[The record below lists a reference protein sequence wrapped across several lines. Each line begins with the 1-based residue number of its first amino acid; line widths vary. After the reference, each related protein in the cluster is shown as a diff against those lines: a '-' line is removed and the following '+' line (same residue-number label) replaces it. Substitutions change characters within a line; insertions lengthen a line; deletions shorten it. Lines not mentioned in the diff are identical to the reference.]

1 MTSLGMR
8 SARIS
13 RSSPE
18 LIARKYGMPYGKQ
31 GVRNVHTVFVRLQ
44 APLSCIFKGKL
55 IRSADTHNVAVAI
68 FENAINAEVPDVTYD
83 RTV

>member
-18 LIARKYGMPYGKQ
+18 LIARKYGMPYGKE
-31 GVRNVHTVFVRLQ
+31 GTPKFSHGLYSFV
-44 APLSCIFKGKL
+44 AAF
-55 IRSADTHNVAVAI
+55 VA
-68 FENAINAEVPDVTYD
+68 YLH
-83 RTV
+83 

>member
-18 LIARKYGMPYGKQ
+18 LIARKYGMPYGKE
-31 GVRNVHTVFVRLQ
+31 GTPKFSHGLYSFVAYL
-44 APLSCIFKGKL
+44 L
-55 IRSADTHNVAVAI
+55 IIIYAFVA
-68 FENAINAEVPDVTYD
+68 YLH
-83 RTV
+83 